1 MDRIQALERSI
12 RGYWDERTETKRS
25 FLLGHNKEMRT
36 GFDKKLMEMIG
47 EQVQKRGV
55 GGQKKIASIYLVRPM
70 TSLYTESYEMI
81 LGMADRD
88 LYLDEDRSEAYWY
101 PELAY
106 KDIDGDMREVERILK
121 KRFIR
126 LEGYELSYLKLILLD
141 DDQRLLQEVFLHLL
155 DDAMDR
161 LMGYASIW
169 EDELQILAGDHMD
182 EPVVLRR
189 IKTSATR
196 SMRA

>member
-25 FLLGHNKEMRT
+25 FLLGHYKEMRT

-70 TSLYTESYEMI
+70 TSLYTESYETI

-88 LYLDEDRSEAYWY
+88 LYLDEDRSEAYW
-101 PELAY
+101 
-106 KDIDGDMREVERILK
+106 
-121 KRFIR
+121 
-126 LEGYELSYLKLILLD
+126 
-141 DDQRLLQEVFLHLL
+141 
-155 DDAMDR
+155 
-161 LMGYASIW
+161 
-169 EDELQILAGDHMD
+169 
-182 EPVVLRR
+182 
-189 IKTSATR
+189 
-196 SMRA
+196 